1 MEMSAFKQTGGKIRF
16 DSAVT
21 ELMTSDKAVTGV
33 IVGDEKIAADNH
45 ESTDPLIL
53 ETEQKDESNGLENF
67 GIDEI
72 EESTP
77 DLFNSDEN
85 FEEKFTSFEDT
96 EKTKDEEDDLEIPAF
111 LRRQKN

>member
-1 MEMSAFKQTGGKIRF
+1 MYMHRYAMFENLIGS
-16 DSAVT
+16 VY
-21 ELMTSDKAVTGV
+21 
-33 IVGDEKIAADNH
+33 
-45 ESTDPLIL
+45 PLIL
-53 ETEQKDESNGLENF
+53 ETEQKDDSNGLENF

-85 FEEKFTSFEDT
+85 LEEKFTSFEDT